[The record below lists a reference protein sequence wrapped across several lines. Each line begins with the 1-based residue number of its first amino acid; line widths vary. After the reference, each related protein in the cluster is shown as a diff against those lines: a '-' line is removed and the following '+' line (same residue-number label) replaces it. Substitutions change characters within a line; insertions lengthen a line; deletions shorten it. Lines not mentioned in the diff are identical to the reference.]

1 MNVERDKSSTHPE
14 STPSEHAGKLTGKTS
29 AERTRE
35 VQMEVAS
42 ARMQGLEPIPEFF
55 RIAARYVAGEF
66 TLDQFSAAVQRLR
79 PPV

>member
-1 MNVERDKSSTHPE
+1 MNVDRDKSLIHQEPP
-14 STPSEHAGKLTGKTS
+14 PSEHAGKLTEETS
-29 AERTRE
+29 AERTQE

-66 TLDQFSAAVQRLR
+66 TLDQFSAEVHRLR
-79 PPV
+79 PPF